1 MAASSSSKFYAL
13 VAGVGSGTGASV
25 ALRFAQ
31 AYPVVLF
38 ARRPASY
45 EPVVEQVRAAGGTAY
60 GYTADAADERSVRAA
75 FAQVA
80 RDLAGA
86 KLAAAV
92 YNANAGF
99 AFKSFLDLTPQ
110 DLNTSLGTAA

>member
-1 MAASSSSKFYAL
+1 MSAPTFYAV

-25 ALRFAQ
+25 AQHFAK
-31 AYPVVLF
+31 AYPVALL
-38 ARRPASY
+38 ARSESSY
-45 EPVVEQVRAAGGTAY
+45 APVVEAITKAGGTAI
-60 GYTADAADERSVRAA
+60 GITTDAADPASVDAA
-75 FAQVA
+75 FAQIA
-80 RDLAGA
+80 KEWPQA

-99 AFKSFLDLTPQ
+99 AYKPFLELVPA